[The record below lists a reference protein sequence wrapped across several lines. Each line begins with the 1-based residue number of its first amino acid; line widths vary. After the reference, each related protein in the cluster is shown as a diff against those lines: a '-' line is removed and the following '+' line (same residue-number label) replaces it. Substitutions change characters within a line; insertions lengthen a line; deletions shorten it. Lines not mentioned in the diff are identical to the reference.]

1 MTLIFDFLTPKS
13 NHINE
18 PKYICYQNWVELF
31 TALHRPPGNFL
42 AERGKEDKKG
52 RGRKEKEGYIYGR
65 EERGLA
71 SKRVGWICPLKC
83 GCLRRGWLHG
93 YVPEDTYILRL
104 LPFLLTIVAVT
115 SNWHVSL
122 LDTS

>member
-13 NHINE
+13 NHIYE

-52 RGRKEKEGYIYGR
+52 REGGKREVIYTVGK
-65 EERGLA
+65 RGDWPQ
-71 SKRVGWICPLKC
+71 KGWAGSAL
-83 GCLRRGWLHG
+83 
-93 YVPEDTYILRL
+93 
-104 LPFLLTIVAVT
+104 
-115 SNWHVSL
+115 
-122 LDTS
+122 